1 MIPYWRELWH
11 LLQLLFISEWRRC
24 FSCSCDVILIHCS
37 CFAFTI
43 WNDSIVLYNF
53 SVSWVTPAQ
62 NALLSSPLLS
72 GLGIMT
78 SLKEQRQPEEM
89 WRDSKD
95 KEEQRIYSATQ
106 TSCFLSSDLGF
117 FFWSN
122 LIVAYSSHQCRHCH
136 DCHLLIGWSLYFQ
149 FNPLRWKCNA
159 VIFGISWCFSLSHCI
174 IYIYIFF
181 FFWISSFV
189 PVCDCL
195 IRWFSPKLL
204 FVSAA
209 QVSTWLV
216 FSHFQRLFSAILALT
231 IECLHPGNKIKEF
244 LSGSNRGSRN
254 FCQCRDRETM
264 WSMSHNSS
272 FCMRFNR
279 TRFFCNYFIYF
290 LGKRYCSSNLWSV
303 DSSQ

>member
-1 MIPYWRELWH
+1 MSSWFTAAVLHLPSGMI
-11 LLQLLFISEWRRC
+11 QLYSI
-24 FSCSCDVILIHCS
+24 ILVFHG
-37 CFAFTI
+37 
-43 WNDSIVLYNF
+43 L
-53 SVSWVTPAQ
+53 PRHRMH
-62 NALLSSPLLS
+62 SSPLLS

-159 VIFGISWCFSLSHCI
+159 VSHLWDKLVLFFVSLHH
-174 IYIYIFF
+174 IYIYIYF